1 MVIKP
6 ANTGILIINNIDVKN
21 ILHGNNGIY
30 NTDCKIVNDDAFNI
44 VTIKLIDPNNELNPA
59 ICKLKNNKSILD
71 ELIIDNGI

>member
-1 MVIKP
+1 MVVKP
-6 ANTGILIINNIDVKN
+6 ADTGILIINGIGVKN
-21 ILHGNNGIY
+21 ILRGNNGIY

-59 ICKLKNNKSILD
+59 ICGLENNKSILD